1 MGDDDIDG
9 LELERDEF
17 PATQFYE
24 AAEDALDL
32 TEAPFESFNVATQA
46 YDFSNQ
52 HFDAECADVADA
64 HAERSDTFLATQV
77 YLDDIDPCADTLQ
90 YNDEPGL
97 GCEPISVPE
106 MMATQA
112 YAEIDEIDQVD
123 QIDVEVIPDE
133 AEALREVCVDEV
145 KPVSMD
151 VPSMPPPMVPDRLKR
166 KKTDGEVS
174 KLQHLDLTMAAS
186 PMRSPRRPIL
196 DEVHEV
202 LHVEDS
208 PPKSFSKRRRLTGKQ
223 PPPMPN
229 PFQPVTAASE
239 PIQPATSRK
248 AGRRPKVQKVYIAMT
263 GFVLEK
269 GKRDQLQKIPGV
281 NVVDEWSAKVTHVI
295 AKGFRRTS
303 KLMCAVCKGLHIVV
317 PKFIDECITAGE
329 IIDEKPFLL
338 HDNMAEAAFAEKH
351 QLPSFSLQTSVQR
364 ARSEGAL
371 LRNRSVYWTDG
382 SEVEQRELKDLVVAA
397 GGRWLKRKP
406 RKLEAEVSIPKSF
419 WLGHDFDPE
428 LLREAACTQVL
439 RWDTYRLWREWN

>member
-1 MGDDDIDG
+1 MSGDDIDG

-24 AAEDALDL
+24 AADALDL
-32 TEAPFESFNVATQA
+32 TEMAPFESFNVATQA

-52 HFDAECADVADA
+52 HFDAECADVADVN
-64 HAERSDTFLATQV
+64 AERSDTFLATQV
-77 YLDDIDPCADTLQ
+77 YLDHIDPCADTLQ

-97 GCEPISVPE
+97 GCEPISAPE

-112 YAEIDEIDQVD
+112 YAEIDQIDQVD
-123 QIDVEVIPDE
+123 QGDQVDVEVIPDE
-133 AEALREVCVDEV
+133 AEALREVCVEV

-174 KLQHLDLTMAAS
+174 HLQHLDLTMAAS

-196 DEVHEV
+196 DEV
-202 LHVEDS
+202 LNVEDS
-208 PPKSFSKRRRLTGKQ
+208 PTKSFSKRRRLTGKQ

-229 PFQPVTAASE
+229 PFHVPPKAASE
-239 PIQPATSRK
+239 PIQQASTRK
-248 AGRRPKVQKVYIAMT
+248 AAGRRPKVQKVYIAMT

-269 GKRDQLQKIPGV
+269 AKRDQLQKIPGV
-281 NVVDEWSAKVTHVI
+281 TVVDEWSAKVTHVI

-329 IIDEKPFLL
+329 MIDEKPFLL

-382 SEVEQRELKDLVVAA
+382 SEVEKRELKDLVEAA

-406 RKLEAEVSIPKSF
+406 RMMSEVSIPKSF

-439 RWDTYRLWREWN
+439 RWDTYRL